1 MKKKSIINP
10 LPKEVCNYMAGSITD
25 SILQDLK
32 RERERRCIY
41 QYCLCHECSRQV
53 STSALHSLYLAISE
67 YFNIAF
73 RVWFIYQ
80 KPSPKGSLL
89 VRRYAYKYA
98 KLNSNAAESAVVLL
112 FTRNIKSLS
121 TASFFDNSSFFLL
134 KSITVYIFHPIN
146 IVTSNDNMPT
156 ITPI

>member
-1 MKKKSIINP
+1 MLKTSFNKSSFLFLFTFIFG
-10 LPKEVCNYMAGSITD
+10 GSVIVD
-25 SILQDLK
+25 NSI
-32 RERERRCIY
+32 
-41 QYCLCHECSRQV
+41 

-134 KSITVYIFHPIN
+134 KSITVYIFHPIY

-156 ITPI
+156 ITPM